1 MDVVGGPIFILGT
14 LISFGQE
21 ILINHEFIFLITISL
36 ACLIFLIY
44 PYFNNSKNKINDL
57 QIYSE
62 IERKKVLFELTS
74 ELENGTITQ
83 NQFNELKEELFK
95 IESVIKISIKK

>member
-1 MDVVGGPIFILGT
+1 MNL
-14 LISFGQE
+14 
-21 ILINHEFIFLITISL
+21 IFLITISL
-36 ACLIFLIY
+36 ACLIFLLY

-62 IERKKVLFELTS
+62 IRRRKVLLELTS

-95 IESVIKISIKK
+95 IESVKKTKSKNENIDPIEKIIELKKNQDV

>member
-1 MDVVGGPIFILGT
+1 MNL
-14 LISFGQE
+14 
-21 ILINHEFIFLITISL
+21 IFLLTISL
-36 ACLIFLIY
+36 ACLIFLLY
-44 PYFNNSKNKINDL
+44 PYFNNSKNKINNL

-62 IERKKVLFELTS
+62 IRREKVLLELTS

-95 IESVIKISIKK
+95 IESVKKTKLKSENIDPIEKIIESKKNQDV

>member
-1 MDVVGGPIFILGT
+1 MNL
-14 LISFGQE
+14 
-21 ILINHEFIFLITISL
+21 IFLITISL
-36 ACLIFLIY
+36 ACLIFLLY

-62 IERKKVLFELTS
+62 IRRKKVLLELTS

-95 IESVIKISIKK
+95 IESIKKTKSKSENIDPIEKIIESKKNQDV

>member
-1 MDVVGGPIFILGT
+1 MNL
-14 LISFGQE
+14 
-21 ILINHEFIFLITISL
+21 IFLIIISL
-36 ACLIFLIY
+36 ACLIFLLY
-44 PYFNNSKNKINDL
+44 PYFNISKNKINDL

-62 IERKKVLFELTS
+62 IRRKKVLLELTS

-95 IESVIKISIKK
+95 IESVKKTKSKSENIDPIEKIIESKKNQDV

>member
-1 MDVVGGPIFILGT
+1 MNL
-14 LISFGQE
+14 
-21 ILINHEFIFLITISL
+21 IFLITISL
-36 ACLIFLIY
+36 VCLIFLIY
-44 PYFNNSKNKINDL
+44 PYLNNSKNKINDL

-62 IERKKVLFELTS
+62 LRRKKVLLELTS

-95 IESVIKISIKK
+95 IESVKKTKSKSENIDPIEKIIESKKNQDV

>member
-1 MDVVGGPIFILGT
+1 MNL
-14 LISFGQE
+14 
-21 ILINHEFIFLITISL
+21 IFLITISV
-36 ACLIFLIY
+36 ACLIFLLY

-62 IERKKVLFELTS
+62 IRRKKVLLELTS

-95 IESVIKISIKK
+95 IESVKKTVSKNENIDPIEKIIESKKNQDV

>member
-1 MDVVGGPIFILGT
+1 MNL
-14 LISFGQE
+14 
-21 ILINHEFIFLITISL
+21 IFLITISL
-36 ACLIFLIY
+36 VCLIFLLY

-62 IERKKVLFELTS
+62 IRRRKVLLELTS

-95 IESVIKISIKK
+95 IESVKKTKSKNENIDPIEKIIESKKNQDV

>member
-1 MDVVGGPIFILGT
+1 MNL
-14 LISFGQE
+14 
-21 ILINHEFIFLITISL
+21 IFLITISL
-36 ACLIFLIY
+36 ACLIFLLY

-57 QIYSE
+57 QKYSE
-62 IERKKVLFELTS
+62 LRRKKVLLELTS

-95 IESVIKISIKK
+95 IESVKKTISKSENIDPIEKIIESKKNQDV

>member
-1 MDVVGGPIFILGT
+1 MN
-14 LISFGQE
+14 LIV
-21 ILINHEFIFLITISL
+21 LITISL
-36 ACLIFLIY
+36 ACLIFLLY
-44 PYFNNSKNKINDL
+44 PYLNNSKNKINDL

-62 IERKKVLFELTS
+62 IRRKKVLLELTS

-95 IESVIKISIKK
+95 IESVKKTKSKSENIDPIEKIIESKKNQDV

>member
-1 MDVVGGPIFILGT
+1 MNL
-14 LISFGQE
+14 
-21 ILINHEFIFLITISL
+21 IFLITISL
-36 ACLIFLIY
+36 VCLIFLIY
-44 PYFNNSKNKINDL
+44 PYLINSKNKINDL

-62 IERKKVLFELTS
+62 IRRKKVLLELTS

-95 IESVIKISIKK
+95 IESVKKTISKSENIDPIEKIIESKKNQDV

>member
-1 MDVVGGPIFILGT
+1 MN
-14 LISFGQE
+14 LIV
-21 ILINHEFIFLITISL
+21 LITISV
-36 ACLIFLIY
+36 ACLIFLLY
-44 PYFNNSKNKINDL
+44 PYFKNSKNKINDL

-62 IERKKVLFELTS
+62 IRRKKVLLELTS

-95 IESVIKISIKK
+95 IESVKKTVSKSENIDPIEKIIESKKNQDV

>member
-1 MDVVGGPIFILGT
+1 MNL
-14 LISFGQE
+14 
-21 ILINHEFIFLITISL
+21 IFLITISL
-36 ACLIFLIY
+36 ACLIFLLY
-44 PYFNNSKNKINDL
+44 PYFNISKNKINDL

-62 IERKKVLFELTS
+62 IRRKKVLLELTS

-95 IESVIKISIKK
+95 IESIKKTKSKSENIDPIEKIIESKKNQDV

>member
-1 MDVVGGPIFILGT
+1 M
-14 LISFGQE
+14 
-21 ILINHEFIFLITISL
+21 NFIFLITISL
-36 ACLIFLIY
+36 ACLIFLLY

-62 IERKKVLFELTS
+62 LRRKKVLLELTS

-95 IESVIKISIKK
+95 IESVKKTTSKSENIDPIEKIIESKKNQDV

>member
-1 MDVVGGPIFILGT
+1 MNL
-14 LISFGQE
+14 
-21 ILINHEFIFLITISL
+21 IFLITISL
-36 ACLIFLIY
+36 ACLIFLLY

-62 IERKKVLFELTS
+62 LRRKKVLLELTS

-95 IESVIKISIKK
+95 IESIKKTKSKSENIDPIEKIIESKKNQDV

>member
-1 MDVVGGPIFILGT
+1 MNL
-14 LISFGQE
+14 
-21 ILINHEFIFLITISL
+21 IFLITISL
-36 ACLIFLIY
+36 ACLIFLLY

-62 IERKKVLFELTS
+62 LRRKKVLLELTS

-95 IESVIKISIKK
+95 IESVKKTISKSVNIDPIEKIIESKKNQDV

>member
-1 MDVVGGPIFILGT
+1 MNL
-14 LISFGQE
+14 
-21 ILINHEFIFLITISL
+21 IFLITISL
-36 ACLIFLIY
+36 ACLIFLLY

-62 IERKKVLFELTS
+62 LRRKKVLLELTS

-95 IESVIKISIKK
+95 IESVKKTKSKSENIDPIEKIIESKKNQDV

>member
-1 MDVVGGPIFILGT
+1 MNLIL
-14 LISFGQE
+14 
-21 ILINHEFIFLITISL
+21 LITISL
-36 ACLIFLIY
+36 ACLIFLLY
-44 PYFNNSKNKINDL
+44 PYFNISKNKFNDL

-62 IERKKVLFELTS
+62 IRRKKVLLELTS

-95 IESVIKISIKK
+95 IESVKKTKSKSENIDPIEKIIESKKNQDV

>member
-1 MDVVGGPIFILGT
+1 MNL
-14 LISFGQE
+14 
-21 ILINHEFIFLITISL
+21 IFLITISL
-36 ACLIFLIY
+36 ACLIFLLY

-62 IERKKVLFELTS
+62 LRRKKVLLELTS

-95 IESVIKISIKK
+95 IESVKKTTSKSENIGPIEKIIESKKNQDV

>member
-1 MDVVGGPIFILGT
+1 MNL
-14 LISFGQE
+14 
-21 ILINHEFIFLITISL
+21 IFLITISL
-36 ACLIFLIY
+36 ACLIFLLY

-62 IERKKVLFELTS
+62 IRRRKVLLELTS

-95 IESVIKISIKK
+95 IESVKKTKSKNENIDPIEKIIESKKNQDV

>member
-1 MDVVGGPIFILGT
+1 MNL
-14 LISFGQE
+14 
-21 ILINHEFIFLITISL
+21 IFLITISL
-36 ACLIFLIY
+36 VCLIFLLY

-62 IERKKVLFELTS
+62 IRRKKVLLELTS

-95 IESVIKISIKK
+95 IESVKKTKSKNENIDPIEKIIESKKNQDV